1 MVKHLNYV
9 FYRFTKAYFG
19 RHSILSFLLRYFIYP
34 GAAHDCNTLFP
45 LAFTLLSSRY
55 IKLLKIL
62 RSWLFLSKPDLTG
75 EPPTLSP
82 TELSCNRLR

>member
-19 RHSILSFLLRYFIYP
+19 RHSILSFLLRYFIYL

-62 RSWLFLSKPDLTG
+62 RSWLFFEQARFDGGTTNT
-75 EPPTLSP
+75 EP
-82 TELSCNRLR
+82 N